1 MARRIEGGRPDDHD
15 DARARLGNPMTR
27 PGIVVAAVLPPAV
40 EQAFV
45 DRYGARLLPLG
56 TMSPGEFASAIE
68 GSTIVVPAV
77 GVRFDR
83 ALIAALPESVRL
95 IANFGAGTDHID
107 RIAAAARGMMVSNTP
122 DVLTAATADIAMLLI
137 LSALRG
143 ASEAERELRAGAWR
157 GWTPADIRGHDLAG
171 RTLGIWGFGR
181 TGRAT
186 AARAAAFGVRI
197 VYHGRKR
204 HEAEEGA
211 RFIAERAAF
220 LREAEV
226 LSLHMPATAETRG
239 ILDRATIAALR
250 PGAVVINTAR
260 GELVD
265 DDALIDAL
273 EGGHIGAVGLDVFA
287 GEPAFNPRWLSAPRT
302 VLLPHIGSGTHET
315 RMAMGMRVM
324 ANIDAFLAGEPLP
337 DRVA

>member
-1 MARRIEGGRPDDHD
+1 MAPAGV
-15 DARARLGNPMTR
+15 
-27 PGIVVAAVLPPAV
+27 VVAATLPPPVEAV
-40 EQAFV
+40 FV
-45 DRYGARLLPLG
+45 DRYAAAIRPIGTTPPDAFARSLG
-56 TMSPGEFASAIE
+56 DARIL
-68 GSTIVVPAV
+68 VPAV
-77 GVRFDR
+77 GVRIDR
-83 ALIAALPESVRL
+83 ALIEALPESVRL

-107 RIAAAARGMMVSNTP
+107 LAAAKARGVMVSNTP

-137 LSALRG
+137 LAALRG

-157 GWTPADIRGHDLAG
+157 GWTPADVRGHDLAG

-186 AARAAAFGVRI
+186 AVRAAAFGMRI
-197 VYHGRKR
+197 VYHARKR
-204 HEAEEGA
+204 QEEEAGA
-211 RFIAERAAF
+211 EFIADRPAF
-220 LREAEV
+220 LRQADV

-239 ILDRATIAALR
+239 ILDRPLIAALK

-273 EGGHIGAVGLDVFA
+273 ESGRLGAVGLDVFA
-287 GEPAFNPRWLSAPRT
+287 GEPRFNPRWLTAPRT
-302 VLLPHIGSGTHET
+302 VLLPHIGSSTDET
-315 RMAMGMRVM
+315 RMAMGLRVV
-324 ANIDAFLAGEPLP
+324 ANIDAYLAGDRLP